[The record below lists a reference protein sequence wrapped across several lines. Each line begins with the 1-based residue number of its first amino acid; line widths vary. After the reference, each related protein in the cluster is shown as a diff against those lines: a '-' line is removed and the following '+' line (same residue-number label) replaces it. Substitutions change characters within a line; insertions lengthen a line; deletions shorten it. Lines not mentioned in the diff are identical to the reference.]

1 MQPLS
6 GRFHSSVQYLLSSL
20 APPHVTD
27 NGYWAF
33 PVNHTSH
40 AHTIEYELWLILIL
54 SLTHGIPA
62 VVWETRSLP
71 VGEFSSPIAR
81 LARLL
86 SSYDFL
92 HSLPVSILQPCSSS
106 GIFRQLDGIFSPPRL
121 HLCKLVCPLSGFSHL
136 PSSVEF
142 ISNWGMS
149 ATWDMRHV
157 GLNPFFCFPP
167 SGKIRVQK
175 RCAQNVGTP

>member
-106 GIFRQLDGIFSPPRL
+106 GIFSTARRDSVLRLLCISTDSFSLCLDSLTCRPPWNYFQLGE
-121 HLCKLVCPLSGFSHL
+121 CPLL
-136 PSSVEF
+136 E
-142 ISNWGMS
+142 ICGMS
-149 ATWDMRHV
+149 V
-157 GLNPFFCFPP
+157 
-167 SGKIRVQK
+167 
-175 RCAQNVGTP
+175 